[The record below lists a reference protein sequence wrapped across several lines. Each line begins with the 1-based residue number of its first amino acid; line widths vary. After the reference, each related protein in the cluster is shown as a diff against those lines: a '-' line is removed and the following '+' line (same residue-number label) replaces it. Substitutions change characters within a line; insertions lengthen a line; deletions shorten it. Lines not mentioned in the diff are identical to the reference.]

1 MLGESKPMREL
12 KMLLRRYGPT
22 DSPVLIQ
29 GESGTG
35 KELVARALH
44 LLSPRRKG
52 PFVPIN
58 CGAIPETLLETELF
72 GADRGA
78 FTDAVARPGCFE
90 RAATGTIFLDE
101 IGEMTPFAQ
110 VKLLRVLDSKICMR
124 VGGTEPI
131 NLNIRV
137 LSASN
142 RDLKVIVIGK
152 VII

>member
-1 MLGESKPMREL
+1 
-12 KMLLRRYGPT
+12 MLLRRYGPT